1 MEYFVFGF
9 CALLLV
15 AVAILAVKIVRENR
29 KLLPPKKE
37 RAKFEEDEMWR

>member
-1 MEYFVFGF
+1 MGYIVFGF
-9 CALLLV
+9 CTALCI

-37 RAKFEEDEMWR
+37 RAKYEEDDM